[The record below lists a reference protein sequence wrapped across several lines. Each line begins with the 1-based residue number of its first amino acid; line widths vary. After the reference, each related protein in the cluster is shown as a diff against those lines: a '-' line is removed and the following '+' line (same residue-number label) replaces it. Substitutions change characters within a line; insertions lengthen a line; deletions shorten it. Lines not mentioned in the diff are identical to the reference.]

1 MNVVKPEF
9 YQTVDR
15 IKAELH
21 CSAKQATGAVILTAN
36 GIFGRLWK
44 SHDQDSSIIDLDTAP
59 HMKQIRE
66 TGYALTAL
74 CLSEIVDE
82 MMESDGAVLTYHDD
96 GSKTQGI
103 GGYSFQGITINNR
116 FRPLP
121 TLPVASECR
130 KNLAALKIAVLSI
143 LAACNTK

>member
-1 MNVVKPEF
+1 
-9 YQTVDR
+9 
-15 IKAELH
+15 
-21 CSAKQATGAVILTAN
+21 
-36 GIFGRLWK
+36 
-44 SHDQDSSIIDLDTAP
+44 
-59 HMKQIRE
+59 MKQIRE

-143 LAACNTK
+143 LAACNTKQSPVEIYNAISFKVTDATAHNFEVDEMVALDLGTDNIPAPS